1 MLIGETEKQMAEGED
16 YEKDLCHRAE
26 RNGDGVSIRHRK
38 PPTTKLIRTV
48 SITRLK
54 LSDVC
59 I

>member
-1 MLIGETEKQMAEGED
+1 MAEGED